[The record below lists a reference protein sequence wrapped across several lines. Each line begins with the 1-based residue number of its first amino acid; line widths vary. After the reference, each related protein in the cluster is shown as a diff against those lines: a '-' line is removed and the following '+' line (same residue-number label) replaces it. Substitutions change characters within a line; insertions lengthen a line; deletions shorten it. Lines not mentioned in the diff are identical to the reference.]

1 MASRAHKYSAYEP
14 AAFILA
20 LTSDSESN
28 DAFSDESTLESSGSY
43 DSDPYFP
50 GMEVD
55 EAQENDQRVCF
66 KNYYFCFFL
75 VHVLTLML
83 AVYSEQIKLWPS

>member
-1 MASRAHKYSAYEP
+1 M
-14 AAFILA
+14 A

-28 DAFSDESTLESSGSY
+28 DAFGDESTLESSGSY

-50 GMEVD
+50 GKEVD
-55 EAQENDQRVCF
+55 EAQENDQQVCF

-75 VHVLTLML
+75 VHVRTLML

>member
-1 MASRAHKYSAYEP
+1 MASRAHKYSTYEP

-28 DAFSDESTLESSGSY
+28 DAFGDESTLESSGCY

-55 EAQENDQRVCF
+55 EAQENDQQVCS
-66 KNYYFCFFL
+66 KNYYICFFL
-75 VHVLTLML
+75 VHVRTLMFFYFT
-83 AVYSEQIKLWPS
+83 AGEQ